1 MRGGRKMREFGF
13 RGDAVEV
20 FVLVGIMGDCVIEVS
35 NVQIQ
40 IIGLY
45 SLEEET
51 LYAFYETSGTNHLLT
66 RRHIPE
72 GRSAQVRTH
81 EWEKG
86 VACTKMVSRGER
98 YGGCQDQR
106 KRGGSK

>member
-1 MRGGRKMREFGF
+1 MLDGRKMSEFGF

-20 FVLVGIMGDCVIEVS
+20 FVLVGIMGDCDIEVS
-35 NVQIQ
+35 NVQIR

-51 LYAFYETSGTNHLLT
+51 LYASYETSSTNHPVT

-72 GRSAQVRTH
+72 GRSAQVRTS

-86 VACTKMVSRGER
+86 VTCTKMVSRG
-98 YGGCQDQR
+98 
-106 KRGGSK
+106 

>member
-1 MRGGRKMREFGF
+1 MREFGF

-35 NVQIQ
+35 NVQIR

-51 LYAFYETSGTNHLLT
+51 LYAFYETSGTNHPVT
-66 RRHIPE
+66 RRHIPRRTE
-72 GRSAQVRTH
+72 RSSKNTR
-81 EWEKG
+81 
-86 VACTKMVSRGER
+86 MGER
-98 YGGCQDQR
+98 CGMRQNGE
-106 KRGGSK
+106 